1 MHDVKKTRQTEI
13 DEKKAELER
22 QKISKFKELYGI
34 CFKARDDN
42 VLDRTVLKD
51 LDRLLE
57 VNPENY
63 TMWNYRRRVL
73 QHLWEDHESSA
84 SASTAQP
91 ASGETSSTPNPKPVD
106 LKRELQMTFEILRK
120 DYKVYAVWLH
130 RRWVIL
136 QLEPTAR
143 FEALTKDCLVCEGLL
158 AKDERNFHAW
168 GYLRWVCSELAKIP
182 HPNPATQTEQ
192 GSEAELKIAMRRIKV
207 NFSNYSAWH
216 NRALALQSKH
226 RSLGED
232 EVRLKDLAREVTEEL
247 DLIEKAA
254 FCDPADQS
262 AWLYGA
268 WVADLLFK
276 LDPIAFSAK
285 KTALLESMELLIEEV
300 SLDEKVQ
307 RKDVDAL
314 LGLKWPLWFQ
324 LQLHL
329 VKAEG
334 AALSEDSKAAI
345 DRLLTKLSE
354 VDPGRQVYYAQ
365 LRGHCLSQK

>member
-13 DEKKAELER
+13 DEKKVELER

-42 VLDRTVLKD
+42 VLNRTVLKD

-73 QHLWEDHESSA
+73 QYLWQAHESSA
-84 SASTAQP
+84 PTLAVQEGDASP
-91 ASGETSSTPNPKPVD
+91 SPNPKPVD
-106 LKRELQMTFEILRK
+106 LKRELQFTFEILRK

-182 HPNPATQTEQ
+182 HPNPTTQTEQ

-216 NRALALQSKH
+216 NRALALQSKYQ
-226 RSLGED
+226 SFAED
-232 EVRLKDLAREVTEEL
+232 SIRLQELAEEVTEEL

-268 WVADLLFK
+268 WIADLLFK
-276 LDPIAFSAK
+276 LDPVGFSAK
-285 KTALLESMELLIEEV
+285 RTALLESMELLIEEV

-307 RKDVDAL
+307 RKDADAL

-334 AALSEDSKAAI
+334 TALSEETKTSI
-345 DRLLTKLSE
+345 DRLLTKLLD
-354 VDPGRQVYYAQ
+354 VDPGRHVYYTM
-365 LRGHCLSQK
+365 LKNRCLSQS